1 MARLGKQ
8 ARPQRTNTIPCVET
22 LVKQRRIGKDDVGEI
37 GLGCMGMS
45 WAYGPG
51 DEAESL
57 KVLDRALELG
67 VNHWDTADMY
77 GAGENESLLAKS
89 LPGKRARVFLATKF
103 GNVFDTS
110 LSSHTDLAAAA
121 GGGYFVDG
129 TPAYAKKCIDN
140 SLKRL
145 GVDHVDLYYLHRVDT
160 RVPIEETVG
169 AMAEF
174 VSAGK
179 TRYIGLS
186 EASAE
191 TIRRAH
197 AVHPITAV
205 QSEFS
210 LWTRDYEE
218 TVVPLCAELGITFVP
233 YSPLGRGFLTGEIK
247 KIDDLPEGDW
257 RRSNPRFQGE
267 NFVKN
272 LEIVALAEQIAKK
285 HEATASQVALAWV
298 LAQGEHICPIPGT
311 KRLKYLEL
319 NASAAGLT
327 LAPDEIEAL
336 SSVAPPA
343 GDRYPAQ
350 QMARINL

>member
-1 MARLGKQ
+1 MNQRKLG
-8 ARPQRTNTIPCVET
+8 N
-22 LVKQRRIGKDDVGEI
+22 DSVGEI

-57 KVLDRALELG
+57 RVLDRALELG

-77 GAGENESLLAKS
+77 GAGENEKLLAKS
-89 LPGKRARVFLATKF
+89 LPGKRERVFLATKF
-103 GNVFDTS
+103 GNVFDS
-110 LSSHTDLAAAA
+110 ALSSHTDLAAT
-121 GGGYFVDG
+121 GGGMFVDG
-129 TPAYAKKCIDN
+129 TPAYAAKCLDN

-145 GVDHVDLYYLHRVDT
+145 GVDHVDLYYLHRVDP

-174 VSAGK
+174 IAAGK
-179 TRYIGLS
+179 TRHIGLS
-186 EASAE
+186 EASAD

-197 AVHPITAV
+197 RVHPIAAV

-210 LWTRDYEE
+210 LWTRDYAED
-218 TVVPLCAELGITFVP
+218 VVPMCAELGITFVP

-247 KIDDLPEGDW
+247 TLDDLPEGDW

-272 LEIVALAEQIAKK
+272 LEIVALVEQIAKK
-285 HEATASQVALAWV
+285 HDAAPSQVALAWV
-298 LAQGEHICPIPGT
+298 LAQGKHLVPIPGT
-311 KRLKYLEL
+311 KRVKYLES
-319 NASAAGLT
+319 NAAAANLT
-327 LAPDEIEAL
+327 LAPDELEAL
-336 SSVAPPA
+336 SAVAPPA
-343 GDRYPAQ
+343 GDRYPKQ
-350 QMARINL
+350 HMSRINL